1 MIRKITDKEILT
13 SVEAREKYEKNYI
26 GMVITEQKLHDPDN
40 SRGYVLFVMDEYE
53 EQFQI
58 PRWLDD
64 NTFVTT
70 MTGMAVGGLEI
81 GGWVF
86 NDYDD

>member
-13 SVEAREKYEKNYI
+13 TVAARRKYEKNYI
-26 GMVITEQKLHDPDN
+26 GMVMTEEKMHDPDN
-40 SRGYVLFVMDEYE
+40 ALGYVLYVMDEYE

-64 NTFVTT
+64 ETFVSTL
-70 MTGMAVGGLEI
+70 TGMAVGGMEI

-86 NDYDD
+86 DDYDD

>member
-1 MIRKITDKEILT
+1 MIRKITDKKIIT

-26 GMVITEQKLHDPDN
+26 GMVMTEEKMHDPDN
-40 SRGYVLFVMDEYE
+40 ALGYVLYVMDEYE

-64 NTFVTT
+64 KTFIST
-70 MTGMAVGGLEI
+70 MPGMDVGGTEI
-81 GGWVF
+81 SWLYF
-86 NDYDD
+86 DDCDD